1 MLCWLISSLGISPV
15 KHQTLALHFLRGLSH
30 TLNKTQRAPS
40 AWELVLLHHLQQE
53 QGEFCSQTQT
63 PAQPRPMG
71 LPHQPCEHCCGLLP
85 LLPNVRIA
93 SKNSSHQKWHSHVKV
108 SKKLL
113 LFELTHLFSAQP
125 SPLCSLVGFRMP
137 HSPACAG
144 SCV

>member
-1 MLCWLISSLGISPV
+1 MLADLLPWNITGKTPDFGLALPTWVIPYLEQNPESPISLGAGAASPP
-15 KHQTLALHFLRGLSH
+15 AA
-30 TLNKTQRAPS
+30 RAG
-40 AWELVLLHHLQQE
+40 
-53 QGEFCSQTQT
+53 GEFCSQTQT
-63 PAQPRPMG
+63 PAQPHLMV